1 MRSTRFHKFICM
13 LLAIS
18 VSAQML
24 AAGVMPCQT
33 QSQVPVNQTH
43 EQAHTQSMPAMDHS
57 QHASMDVSAASEM
70 QMNTGMDCCQ
80 DCDCSDGCFM
90 TALINTSL
98 TISNIEHHQWVSPYF
113 SSISTAIT
121 NTLYRPP
128 ISR

>member
-1 MRSTRFHKFICM
+1 MRCTRLHKIICM
-13 LLAIS
+13 LLAMS

-43 EQAHTQSMPAMDHS
+43 EQAQTLPAMDHS
-57 QHASMDVSAASEM
+57 QHASMDVSADSDK
-70 QMNTGMDCCQ
+70 QLDLVLDCCQ

-90 TALINTSL
+90 TALINTRHTL
-98 TISNIEHHQWVSPYF
+98 SNVEHHQWVSPYF
-113 SSISTAIT
+113 SSITTSRN

>member
-1 MRSTRFHKFICM
+1 MRSTRLHKFICM
-13 LLAIS
+13 LLAMS
-18 VSAQML
+18 VSVQML

-33 QSQVPVNQTH
+33 QSPVPVNQTH
-43 EQAHTQSMPAMDHS
+43 EQAQTMPAMDHS
-57 QHASMDVSAASEM
+57 QHAVMNVSADSVM
-70 QMNTGMDCCQ
+70 QMDSSLDCCQ

-90 TALINTSL
+90 TALINTSQTL
-98 TISNIEHHQWVSPYF
+98 SNVEHHQWVSPYF